1 MVDLN
6 VFLSYNQNIA
16 HKHQGRVNDLNDKW
30 QNEIL
35 SILKENGK
43 TSVKDLAEKTYTSL
57 STLKRRLNKL
67 QDMNLVIRSHG
78 YVTANDGNVFLTSFS
93 YRVKLNI
100 AYKTEIA
107 LKAVKLIKN
116 GDVIFLDGSSSCFY
130 MLPYLKEFENLTV
143 ITNGIDLLCAL
154 SSTHIKT
161 YSTGGKISELNK
173 AVLSGTAC
181 EKFLNETHADI
192 CFFSA
197 MGLNEKGIVSDNSEE
212 EASVRRE
219 MIKNST
225 KKVFLCD
232 ETKLNLSKT
241 FKICTATDL
250 DYIVSNLDLKDYFTT
265 KPNTILL

>member
-1 MVDLN
+1 M
-6 VFLSYNQNIA
+6 
-16 HKHQGRVNDLNDKW
+16 NDNW
-30 QNEIL
+30 QKEIL

-43 TSVKDLAEKTYTSL
+43 ISVKELADKTFTSL

-67 QDMNLVIRSHG
+67 QEMNLVIRSHG
-78 YVTANDGNVFLTSFS
+78 YVTANDSNVFLTSFS
-93 YRVKLNI
+93 YRVRLNV

-143 ITNGIDLLCAL
+143 ITNGIDILCAL

-161 YSTGGKISELNK
+161 YSTGGKVSSINK
-173 AVLSGTAC
+173 AVLVGQAC
-181 EKFLNETHADI
+181 EKFLSETHADI

-197 MGLNEKGIVSDNSEE
+197 MGLNESGIISDNSEE
-212 EASVRRE
+212 EASVRRKMLE
-219 MIKNST
+219 NST

-232 ETKLNLSKT
+232 ETKLNLTKT
-241 FKICTATDL
+241 FKICGAKEL
-250 DYIVSNLDLKDYFTT
+250 DYIVSNVNLKDYLINQE
-265 KPNTILL
+265 NTSLL